1 MRAIATAGRRALT
14 ATAVLVFVVDAM
26 SKAIAVQL
34 GHVHV
39 NPGIAF
45 GMLASQ
51 PALAAALSAA
61 MTAAVIAAAWRW
73 SRDPWRG
80 LGWGL
85 VLGGALGNVADRWI
99 GTAPSGVIDW
109 IRVPFYPAVFNVAD
123 VAIRSGALIL
133 LGLAVGAAVGEWR
146 AASRGFPSRDRRL
159 HGDPPAPFPR

>member
-1 MRAIATAGRRALT
+1 
-14 ATAVLVFVVDAM
+14 M

-34 GHVHV
+34 GQVHV

-61 MTAAVIAAAWRW
+61 MTAAVIVAAWRW
-73 SRDPWRG
+73 SRDPWHG

-99 GTAPSGVIDW
+99 GTAPPGVIDW
-109 IRVPFYPAVFNVAD
+109 IQVPFYPAIFNVAD
-123 VAIRSGALIL
+123 VAVRSGVLIL
-133 LGLAVGAAVGEWR
+133 LGLAIRAAV
-146 AASRGFPSRDRRL
+146 SRKREIVVVPSS
-159 HGDPPAPFPR
+159 